1 MLICTS
7 CWSTNSDKV
16 PRCEQCGMSLLG
28 ITAAQNSENV
38 ARWRERRRRRSHML
52 TGIILCFGLP
62 TLFGLPTSLMP
73 TELLANLL
81 YGLVFGVPLGYCVS
95 RFADSTLG
103 GAAIGCGI
111 GIIYCVV
118 TMLLAGGP
126 VTAVAIL
133 MGIGTGVLPGAIM
146 GMHVSLDR

>member
-7 CWSTNSDKV
+7 CWSTNPDKAS
-16 PRCEQCGMSLLG
+16 RCEKCRTSLLG

-38 ARWRERRRRRSHML
+38 GAWRERRRRRSHMI

-62 TLFGLPTSLMP
+62 TLFGLPSSLLP
-73 TELLANLL
+73 GGILTNLL
-81 YGLVFGVPLGYCVS
+81 YGVVFGAPLGYCVS

-111 GIIYCVV
+111 GIFYCIV
-118 TMLLAGGP
+118 TMALAGGP
-126 VTAVAIL
+126 VTVGAVL
-133 MGIGTGVLPGAIM
+133 LGIGTGILPGAIM